1 MPPPQIITGFSGDS
15 QIDFFKCLLL
25 FKKIKIERDK
35 TPEDPSKSHTRE
47 KIFSLKRAL
56 DFSRFESYRNT
67 LNLEIAEKFAA
78 ENFLKIKIWKQTDRR
93 RPVFLEYETKI
104 DGDPADFCDLDLFS
118 KNFDTFKNQDFSNI
132 QLVLDISKFLSKK
145 KYAPAE
151 NKPMFRHMTL
161 FQARKLTIIPKGN

>member
-1 MPPPQIITGFSGDS
+1 MSPPQIITGFGGDS

-47 KIFSLKRAL
+47 KLFSLKRTL
-56 DFSRFESYRNT
+56 DFSRFESYRDT
-67 LNLEIAEKFAA
+67 LNLEIAEKFAS
-78 ENFLKIKIWKQTDRR
+78 ENFLKIKIWKQIGRR
-93 RPVFLEYETKI
+93 KPVFLEYETKI

-118 KNFDTFKNQDFSNI
+118 KNFDTFKNQDFRNI
-132 QLVLDISKFLSKK
+132 QLVLDISKFLSNK

-151 NKPMFRHMTL
+151 NKPMFRQMTL
-161 FQARKLTIIPKGN
+161 FQARIVIFIFKGN